1 MCAIDLFSKFAWA
14 VPLKDKR
21 GITIVNVFQ
30 KILDRSNRKLNKTW
44 VHQGEKF
51 YNYLF
56 KRFLKNDNI
65 DMYSTH
71 NEGTSAAAEMLIRTL
86 KNKIFKHMAAISESV
101 YLDVLDDIVNKC
113 KNTVHRTIKT
123 KPVDVT
129 SDSYDE
135 YNEDSNEKDPK
146 FKFGDRVRIS
156 KYVSISA
163 KGYTQN

>member
-1 MCAIDLFSKFAWA
+1 MFSKYAWA

-30 KILDRSNRKLNKTW
+30 KILERSNRKLNKTW

-86 KNKIFKHMAAISESV
+86 KNKIFKHMAAISEV
-101 YLDVLDDIVNKC
+101 FIWMC
-113 KNTVHRTIKT
+113 
-123 KPVDVT
+123 
-129 SDSYDE
+129 
-135 YNEDSNEKDPK
+135 
-146 FKFGDRVRIS
+146 
-156 KYVSISA
+156 
-163 KGYTQN
+163 